1 MALQMESL
9 RHLEK
14 SLGVGG
20 GGGGGNRGLGH
31 LDGEGPA
38 SGLRLSR
45 AWIIKG
51 TASLHLG
58 CVLLWDI
65 CLMAGGDPALFVQL
79 LGPHRGDAVRRL
91 VAFS

>member
-1 MALQMESL
+1 MGETEDLAIWMERVQLQDYGCPL
-9 RHLEK
+9 WT
-14 SLGVGG
+14 
-20 GGGGGNRGLGH
+20 
-31 LDGEGPA
+31 
-38 SGLRLSR
+38 
-45 AWIIKG
+45 WIIKG